1 MTAFSGT
8 ANQFRRWHDAV
19 TSVGLWCGVG
29 ALAVTLISYLVEI
42 VWRYFLND
50 PTLWANDTV
59 AYMLAVG
66 LFLVLPAVTASREHV
81 AIGILLEMLT
91 PIVLTRF
98 IRLAAIAGAVA
109 CALAGTSAL
118 LMLGD
123 QAEQAVRTIATL
135 PIPKWWLSALAGYA
149 FWCSA
154 GHFLRQC
161 TAVHSEPG
169 SSAGRRLG

>member
-1 MTAFSGT
+1 
-8 ANQFRRWHDAV
+8 
-19 TSVGLWCGVG
+19 LWCGVA

-81 AIGILLEMLT
+81 AIGILPEIL
-91 PIVLTRF
+91 PPVVSNRF
-98 IRLAAIAGAVA
+98 VRLGAIAGAVA

-118 LMLGD
+118 LMAGD

-161 TAVHSEPG
+161 TAVRG
-169 SSAGRRLG
+169 DTRSSTGRRLG